1 MFNNKRIN
9 IIAGHYGSGKT
20 TFSINYAL
28 SLSESTK
35 KHIYLADLD
44 VVNPYF
50 RSREYKEFLSQ
61 NNIEILGSYIY
72 HKGSDLPAVSADVL
86 KMFSNKDGLG
96 IVDLGGNA
104 VGSNAFGIFKD
115 SVNKEETN
123 LFFILNASR
132 GETSTLDGALIHMTS
147 LEYSLNMKFTAIINN
162 THLMEYTTI
171 DVIEEGEKLSSELSI
186 NKNIPVIYTC
196 LSKEF
201 LDKNKD
207 IKTKY
212 KPFLLGFDIKDNSLV
227 N

>member
-1 MFNNKRIN
+1 MFNHKRIN

-28 SLSESTK
+28 SLNESTK

-50 RSREYKEFLSQ
+50 RSREYKEFLGQ

-72 HKGSDLPAVSADVL
+72 QKGSDLPAVSADVF
-86 KMFSNKDGLG
+86 KMFSNKDHLG

-104 VGSNAFGIFKD
+104 VGSKAFGIFKD
-115 SVNKEETN
+115 SVNKDETN

-132 GETSTLDGALIHMTS
+132 AETTTLDGALFHMTS
-147 LEYSLNMKFTAIINN
+147 LEYSLNMKFDAIINN

-171 DVIEEGEKLSSELSI
+171 DEIKEGERLARELSV
-186 NKNIPVIYTC
+186 NKNIEVIYTC

-201 LDKNKD
+201 VEKNKD
-207 IKTKY
+207 IKTEY
-212 KPFLLGFDIKDNSLV
+212 KSFILDFDIKSNMA
-227 N
+227 

>member
-1 MFNNKRIN
+1 MFNHKRIN

-28 SLSESTK
+28 SLNESTK

-72 HKGSDLPAVSADVL
+72 KKGSDLPAVSADVF
-86 KMFSNKDGLG
+86 KMFSNKDSLG

-104 VGSNAFGIFKD
+104 AGSKAFGIFKD
-115 SVNKEETN
+115 SVNKDETN

-132 GETSTLDGALIHMTS
+132 SETTTLDGALFHMTS
-147 LEYSLNMKFTAIINN
+147 LEYSLNMKFDAIINN

-171 DVIEEGEKLSSELSI
+171 DEIKEGERLAHELSI
-186 NKNIPVIYTC
+186 NKNIQVIYTC

-201 LDKNKD
+201 VEKNKD
-207 IKTKY
+207 IKTEY
-212 KPFLLGFDIKDNSLV
+212 KIFILDFDIKDHGIIN
-227 N
+227 

>member
-1 MFNNKRIN
+1 MFNHKRIN

-28 SLSESTK
+28 SLNESTK

-44 VVNPYF
+44 IVNPYF
-50 RSREYKEFLSQ
+50 RSREHKEFLGE

-72 HKGSDLPAVSADVL
+72 EKGSDLPAVSADVF
-86 KMFSNKDGLG
+86 KMFSNKDSLG

-104 VGSNAFGIFKD
+104 AGSNAFGIFKCY
-115 SVNKEETN
+115 VNKDESN

-132 GETSTLDGALIHMTS
+132 SETTTLDGALFHMTS
-147 LEYSLNMKFTAIINN
+147 LEYSLNMKFDAIINN

-171 DVIEEGEKLSSELSI
+171 DEIKEGERLARELSV
-186 NKNIPVIYTC
+186 NKNIEVIYTC

-201 LDKNKD
+201 VEKNKD
-207 IKTKY
+207 IKTEY
-212 KPFLLGFDIKDNSLV
+212 KSFILDFDIKAHGIIN
-227 N
+227 